1 MDHTVH
7 GLEPLPYHR
16 ELRDYFKSR
25 ERELWDWFA
34 SAKAQE
40 NYTQTLRLDLLK
52 ATYRLDTE
60 SHPELYRNADEAK
73 AALGLDIPVTL
84 YQAQESSHLNAV
96 LYFMA
101 GEGHVVFSG
110 NVLNLLNPL
119 ELKTVIGHEL
129 AHYVLWQRDGGEFLI
144 ADRIVETVANDPR
157 AHAAH
162 CHSARHYRL
171 FTEIFADR
179 GALRVAADL
188 NTAVSSLVKMQTGLS
203 QVSGA
208 SYLKQADEIFQ
219 SGRIKT
225 GGLSHPEAFIRARA
239 LSLWQKNE
247 TECEREVSAM
257 IERAGSLD
265 DLDLIGQTRMT
276 DLTRRLLEQLLRPK
290 WFQTDTVLGHARL
303 YFSDLKPAAVA
314 DSQLPE
320 DLKGSEPWLADY
332 LAYVLL
338 DFVGA
343 DPELDEVALAATLD
357 LAQRLRIDHAFEKAA
372 TKELKIKA
380 RQLKRLKTEGPEMLA
395 KAEAAT

>member
-40 NYTQTLRLDLLK
+40 NYTETLRLDLLK
-52 ATYRLDTE
+52 ATYRLDAE
-60 SHPELYRNADEAK
+60 SSPELYRHAEEAK

-110 NVLNLLNPL
+110 PALNLLSPL

-129 AHYVLWQRDGGEFLI
+129 AHYLLWQRDGGEFLI
-144 ADRIVETVANDPR
+144 ADRLVETIANDPR

-171 FTEIFADR
+171 YTEIFADR
-179 GALRVAADL
+179 GSLRVAADL

-219 SGRIKT
+219 SAKIKT
-225 GGLSHPEAFIRARA
+225 DGLSHPEAFIRARA
-239 LSLWQKNE
+239 LALWQKDDGDCE
-247 TECEREVSAM
+247 TEVSAM
-257 IERAGSLD
+257 IEKADSLD
-265 DLDLIGQTRMT
+265 DLDLIGQVRLT
-276 DLTRRLLEQLLRPK
+276 DLTRRVLEELLRPK
-290 WFQTDTVLGHARL
+290 WFQTEAVLGHAKL
-303 YFSDLKPAAVA
+303 YFPEFQPAAVV
-314 DSQLPE
+314 DPQLAE
-320 DLKGSEPWLADY
+320 DLKGSAPWLCDY

-338 DFVGA
+338 DFSAA
-343 DPELDEVALAATLD
+343 DPELDEVALAGTLD
-357 LAQRLRIDHAFEKAA
+357 LAQRLSIDHAFEKTAV
-372 TKELKIKA
+372 KELKIKA
-380 RQLKRLKTEGPEMLA
+380 RQLKRLKSEGAELLA
-395 KAEAAT
+395 KAEAAV